1 MNPLLKRKRSGT
13 SCRKVLMLVLYAFI
27 MIGGTTTTLR
37 AEEEESDTASKQS
50 DLSMEMQQVVVTGSR
65 TPTQN
70 PKEMS
75 VPVQVITQEQI
86 QQVGAVTL
94 AEALEIIQGVELIQ
108 SPDLNA
114 APGVQTLRM
123 RGMDANHVLV
133 LINGRRQPGSR
144 PDNQGFSF
152 TDISTISIDNIE
164 RIEVLRDG
172 ASAQYGSDAVA
183 GVINIVMRKNNPR
196 LAVNSQYGLSSRGDG
211 EEKHLD
217 VSSGIPVGEKFF
229 FNASA
234 FGKRIDSYDRTP
246 DTTRWSA
253 PEIEQAGA
261 ILTLSWEVADR
272 QGIDMDLRYNQ
283 TETVLRIEST
293 GGQNRD
299 RISKK
304 QDQHSGLRWE
314 GDFGQVHAEAG
325 ASLSLSDTEY
335 RHSEDPSY
343 NGDLKSDWAD
353 GYAQINWNAAP
364 WMGLFAGAGYNREDV
379 DSPQRDFVEYRDIW
393 AVFLETRIT
402 PFKNLS
408 FQLSGRLEEYSDF
421 GTNFAPKLAARY
433 ELFDNFLVRASVSRS
448 YQVPT
453 LYQLHDRFIGAMGWN
468 DIYGNPDL
476 EPAEGFNYN
485 VGFLWKPFPGRGI
498 TLSADAYRNE
508 IDNMIETVVLEEK
521 TPTQSAVTSYEN
533 LGGTSTFEGVEIEL
547 GVPLAYGF
555 RLDVTANYLE
565 ARDPDGEDLTNRPR
579 SRLNATLGYRFSDR
593 FQANLRYSYRGK
605 YLSDQTP
612 HEKIDPFDFLSA
624 QATYTFTSAVSIYM
638 GVRNLLDEK
647 PPVDPEDY
655 EGGHMESMLD
665 STLGAFYYGGIRL
678 SF

>member
-1 MNPLLKRKRSGT
+1 MKKKRPDRTLEKIRVLL
-13 SCRKVLMLVLYAFI
+13 LWALIL
-27 MIGGTTTTLR
+27 IGGTTSALR
-37 AEEEESDTASKQS
+37 ADEQVSETASEQTDPS
-50 DLSMEMQQVVVTGSR
+50 IEMEQVVVTGSR
-65 TPTQN
+65 TPTRD

-123 RGMDANHVLV
+123 RGMDANQVLV
-133 LINGRRQPGSR
+133 LIDGRRQPGTR

-196 LAVNSQYGLSSRGDG
+196 LAVNTQYGLSSRGDG
-211 EEKHLD
+211 EEKLID

-234 FGKRIDSYDRTP
+234 FGKHIDSYDRTP
-246 DTTRWSA
+246 DTPSWSA

-261 ILTLSWEVADR
+261 NLTLSWEIASR
-272 QGIDMDLRYNQ
+272 QAIDMDLRYSQ
-283 TETVLRIEST
+283 TETVLRKGRS
-293 GGQNRD
+293 GNVNQD
-299 RISKK
+299 RISNSE
-304 QDQHSGLRWE
+304 DQHGGLRWE
-314 GDFGQVHAEAG
+314 GDFDRIHAEAG
-325 ASLSLSDTEY
+325 ASLSLSNTEY

-343 NGDLKSDWAD
+343 NGDLESDWTDA
-353 GYAQINWNAAP
+353 YAQINWSAVS
-364 WMGLFAGAGYNREDV
+364 WLGLFAGTSYNREDV

-393 AVFLETRIT
+393 AVFLETHIT
-402 PFKNLS
+402 PFKRMS
-408 FQLSGRLEEYSDF
+408 VQLSGRLEEYSDF

-433 ELFDNFLVRASVSRS
+433 EFFKNFLLRFSVSRS

-476 EPAEGFNYN
+476 DPAEGINYN
-485 VGFLWKPFPGRGI
+485 VGFLWKPFPDHGV
-498 TLSADAYRNE
+498 TLSVDAYRNQ
-508 IDNMIETVVLEEK
+508 IDNKIETVVLQEK
-521 TPTQSAVTSYEN
+521 TPTQNAVTSYEN
-533 LGGTSTFEGVEIEL
+533 LDGTSTFDGVEIEL
-547 GVPLAYGF
+547 GLPLAYGF
-555 RLDVTANYLE
+555 RLDVIANYLE
-565 ARDPDGEDLTNRPR
+565 ASDPDGEDLPNRPR
-579 SRLNATLGYRFSDR
+579 SRLNATLSYRFADH
-593 FQANLRYSYRGK
+593 FQVNLRYNYRGK

-612 HEKIDPFDFLSA
+612 HEKIEPFDYFNA
-624 QATYTFTSAVSIYM
+624 QATYSLTSDITIFIGA
-638 GVRNLLDEK
+638 RNLLDEK
-647 PPVDPEDY
+647 PPIDPGDY
-655 EGGHMESMLD
+655 ESGHMESMLD
-665 STLGAFYYGGIRL
+665 STLGAFYYGGLRL
-678 SF
+678 RF

>member
-1 MNPLLKRKRSGT
+1 MLL
-13 SCRKVLMLVLYAFI
+13 CWAFI
-27 MIGGTTTTLR
+27 WAGGTATTAR
-37 AEEEESDTASKQS
+37 SDATASEAAS
-50 DLSMEMQQVVVTGSR
+50 ARPELSLEMEQVVVTGSR
-65 TPTQN
+65 TPTRD
-70 PKEMS
+70 PKELP
-75 VPVQVITQEQI
+75 VPVQVITREQI

-133 LINGRRQPGSR
+133 LIDGRRQPGTR

-217 VSSGIPVGEKFF
+217 VSSGLPVGEKFF

-246 DTTRWSA
+246 DNPRWSA
-253 PEIEQAGA
+253 PEIEQTGA
-261 ILTLSWEVADR
+261 NLTLSWEMASR
-272 QGIDMDLRYNQ
+272 QAVDMDLRYNQ
-283 TETVLRIEST
+283 TETVLRKGRS
-293 GGQNRD
+293 GDVNQD

-304 QDQHSGLRWE
+304 EDHHAGLRWE
-314 GDFGQVHAEAG
+314 GDFDKMHAEVG
-325 ASLSLSDTEY
+325 ACISLSDTEY
-335 RHSEDPSY
+335 RHSEDPDY
-343 NGDLKSDWAD
+343 DGDLESDWAD
-353 GYAQINWNAAP
+353 AFGQINWKATS
-364 WMGLFAGAGYNREDV
+364 WLGLFAGAGYNREDV
-379 DSPQRDFVEYRDIW
+379 DSPQRDFVESRDIT
-393 AVFLETRIT
+393 ALFLEARLT
-402 PFKNLS
+402 PFRRLNV
-408 FQLSGRLEEYSDF
+408 QLSGRAEDYSDF
-421 GTNFAPKLAARY
+421 GTHFAPKLSGRY
-433 ELFDNFLVRASVSRS
+433 ELFDSLAFRASVSRS

-476 EPAEGFNYN
+476 DPAEGINYN
-485 VGFLWKPFPGRGI
+485 IGFLWKPFPGRGI
-498 TLSADAYRNE
+498 TVSVDAYRNQ
-508 IDNMIETVVLEEK
+508 IDNMIDTEVIQEK
-521 TPTQSAVTSYEN
+521 TPTENAVTSYEN
-533 LGGTSTFEGVEIEL
+533 IDGRSTFEGIEVEL
-547 GVPLAYGF
+547 GLPLAYGF
-555 RLDVTANYLE
+555 RLDVIANYLE

-593 FQANLRYSYRGK
+593 FQTNLRYTYRGK
-605 YLSDQTP
+605 YLSDLEP
-612 HEKIDPFDFLSA
+612 HKKIDPFDYFSA
-624 QATYTFTSAVSIYM
+624 QATYALTSAITIFI
-638 GVRNLLDEK
+638 GARNLLDEK

-655 EGGHMESMLD
+655 ESGHMESMLD
-665 STLGAFYYGGIRL
+665 STQGAFYYAGVRL
-678 SF
+678 SY